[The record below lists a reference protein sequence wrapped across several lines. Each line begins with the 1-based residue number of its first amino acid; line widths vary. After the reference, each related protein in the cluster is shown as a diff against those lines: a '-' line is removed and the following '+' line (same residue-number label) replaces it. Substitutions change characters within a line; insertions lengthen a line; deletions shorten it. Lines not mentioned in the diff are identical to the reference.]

1 MKKLL
6 KAALVLMALALMS
19 VACSKAKTMGIVGTY
34 YGGNL
39 KMDVSSA
46 GYATI
51 NAKDAS
57 INPENATSEE
67 IALIMINQ
75 YATDYSFNLMPW
87 DLTAEKTT
95 LNYTSKRQI
104 NINQGSTQ
112 PQEPKYVDVEFKFD
126 FTKEKEN
133 YKCVVS
139 TSLPEEVKTLL
150 NTYLT
155 SMKKAE
161 VGNDIKVELTKP
173 ISK

>member
-39 KMDVSSA
+39 KMTVGSDGRAYIEVKDP
-46 GYATI
+46 TI
-51 NAKDAS
+51 TE
-57 INPENATSEE
+57 ENLTSEE
-67 IALIMINQ
+67 LAMSGFGSG
-75 YATDYSFNLMPW
+75 YLMPW

-95 LNYTSKRQI
+95 LNYTVKQQI
-104 NINQGSTQ
+104 NVNQDPTT
-112 PQEPKYVDVEFKFD
+112 PTEPKYVDVEVKFD

-139 TSLPEEVKTLL
+139 TSLPEEVKTIL
-150 NTYLT
+150 NTQLT
-155 SMKKAE
+155 EMNKAA

>member
-39 KMDVSSA
+39 KMKVSSSGI
-46 GYATI
+46 GYI
-51 NAKDAS
+51 SAKDDS
-57 INPENATSEE
+57 ITQENLTSEE
-67 IALIMINQ
+67 LAM
-75 YATDYSFNLMPW
+75 ATFREFYLMPW

-95 LNYTSKRQI
+95 LNYTSKIQI
-104 NINQGSTQ
+104 DVNQGSTSTQ

-139 TSLPEEVKTLL
+139 TSLHEELKTSL
-150 NTYLT
+150 NAYLA
-155 SMKKAE
+155 SMNKAE
-161 VGNDIKVELTKP
+161 VGNDIKIELTKP

>member
-95 LNYTSKRQI
+95 LNYTAKRQI
-104 NINQGSTQ
+104 NVNQGSTPAQ
-112 PQEPKYVDVEFKFD
+112 YVEVEVKFD

-150 NTYLT
+150 NTYLA
-155 SMKKAE
+155 SMNKTA
-161 VGNDIKVELTKP
+161 VGNDIKIELTKP

>member
-39 KMDVSSA
+39 KMEVSSS
-46 GYATI
+46 G
-51 NAKDAS
+51 NARLSLKDAS
-57 INPENATSEE
+57 ISEENLTSEE
-67 IALIMINQ
+67 LAVSGFG
-75 YATDYSFNLMPW
+75 YGDLMPW

-95 LNYTSKRQI
+95 LNYTVKQQI
-104 NINQGSTQ
+104 DVNQGQQQ
-112 PQEPKYVDVEFKFD
+112 PQTPKYVDVEVKFD
-126 FTKEKEN
+126 FTKEKES

-139 TSLPEEVKTLL
+139 TSLPEEIKTSL
-150 NTYLT
+150 NAYLK
-155 SMKKAE
+155 SINKAE
-161 VGNDIKVELTKP
+161 VGNDVKVELTKP